1 MRLSAALLIGSAS
14 DVLPAGHPA
23 AEIGNGEIR
32 AKIYLPDARN
42 GYYQGTRFD
51 WSGVVHSLQYKGHEY
66 YGPWYRKIDPSVR
79 DFVYRDGGITA
90 GPCSAIPG
98 PVDEFRPVGW
108 DAAKPGGTFVKIG
121 VGALRKPEQGA
132 YESYT
137 LYTISD
143 PGKWTVR
150 KKTASVEFTHRLND
164 TASGYGYIYTKT
176 VRLTPGQPEMV
187 LEHRLKNTGAR
198 AIDTT
203 VYNHNFLTLDKQPTG
218 EGLTIAAPF
227 KIETPEPPE
236 PKLAEVRGKQIV
248 YLRNLE
254 DGETARCT
262 IQGFG
267 AGAADHNFR
276 IENSKLGFGM
286 SLAGDRP
293 LQRVFLW
300 SIRATMAVEP
310 FVAVAVEPG
319 REFTWKTTYRYYT
332 LPAAGR

>member
-1 MRLSAALLIGSAS
+1 
-14 DVLPAGHPA
+14 
-23 AEIGNGEIR
+23 
-32 AKIYLPDARN
+32 
-42 GYYQGTRFD
+42 
-51 WSGVVHSLQYKGHEY
+51 
-66 YGPWYRKIDPSVR
+66 
-79 DFVYRDGGITA
+79 
-90 GPCSAIPG
+90 
-98 PVDEFRPVGW
+98 
-108 DAAKPGGTFVKIG
+108 

-137 LYTISD
+137 LYPIAD

-150 KKTASVEFTHRLND
+150 RKAASVEFTHRLND
-164 TASGYGYIYTKT
+164 TASGYGYLYTKT

-218 EGLTIAAPF
+218 EGLTIATPF
-227 KIETPEPPE
+227 DIQTQDPPD
-236 PKLAEVRGKQIV
+236 PKLAEVRGNQIV

-254 DGETARCT
+254 DGETARRP

-267 AGAADHNFR
+267 AQAADHSFR
-276 IENSKLGFGM
+276 IENSRLGLGM

-319 REFTWKTTYRYYT
+319 GEFTWKTTYRYYL
-332 LPAAGR
+332 LPAAGAGAR